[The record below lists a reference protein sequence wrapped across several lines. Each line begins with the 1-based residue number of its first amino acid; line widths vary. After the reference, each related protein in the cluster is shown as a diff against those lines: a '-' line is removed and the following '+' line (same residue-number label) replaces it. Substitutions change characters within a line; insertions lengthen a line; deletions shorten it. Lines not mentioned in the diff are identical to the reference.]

1 MSPPDIFSPG
11 FARDPY
17 PHYRVMRDQH
27 PLYFHEGARAWVLS
41 RYQDVELALR
51 NPVFTTRSYARQIE
65 PLLGRTIVQLDGR
78 EHAAQR
84 SLIGPS
90 FQAVNIRAKFLGL
103 IEETARIL
111 IDGFRERGEVE
122 LVGEFVAAFP
132 VGILAGLLGLPPSDK
147 GRFRT
152 WYTSLLRFGLNLTGD
167 PEVTRAGLEARDEL
181 DAYLRP
187 LIRRR
192 RTEPGDDL
200 LSMLAGVEVDGQ
212 RLGDDEVCR
221 FGMLMIFAG
230 GETTEKTLAT
240 CLRNLVSHPEQ
251 LAAVRADR
259 GLIERAIAESIRY
272 TAPTH
277 MVPRRTS
284 ARVEVSGGTI
294 PAESEVLCFLGSAN
308 RDERQYERP
317 DVFDIHR
324 SEVDPARAFTG
335 AANHL
340 AFGAGRHFCMGAMLS
355 KFEVQAA
362 IEQLLDA
369 MPDIR
374 YADGTAPPDVGL
386 FLRGPS
392 EMRLR
397 FTPAS
402 AGPAGVPTAPASPR
416 GTRTPGRPPGPG

>member
-1 MSPPDIFSPG
+1 MNPPDIFSPD

-17 PHYRVMRDQH
+17 PHYRVMRDQY
-27 PLYFHEGARAWVLS
+27 PLYFHEGARAYVLS
-41 RYQDVELALR
+41 RYQDVELALE

-84 SLIGPS
+84 QLIGPS
-90 FQAVNIRAKFLGL
+90 FHAGNVREKFLGL
-103 IEETARIL
+103 IEETARTL

-122 LVGEFVAAFP
+122 LVREFVAAFP
-132 VGILAGLLGLPPSDK
+132 VRILAGLLGLPPTEE

-167 PEVTRAGLEARDEL
+167 PEVTRAGFQAREEL

-187 LIRRR
+187 LIRERR
-192 RTEPGDDL
+192 SDPRDDL

-212 RLGDDEVCR
+212 RLGDDEICR

-240 CLRNLVSHPEQ
+240 CFRNLVSHPEQ

-259 GLIERAIAESIRY
+259 SLVERAIAESIRY

-284 ARVEVSGGTI
+284 AEVEVSGGSI

-308 RDERQYERP
+308 RDARHYERP

-324 SEVDPARAFTG
+324 KELDPRRAFTG
-335 AANHL
+335 GANHL
-340 AFGAGRHFCMGAMLS
+340 AFGAGRHFCLGATLS

-362 IEQLLDA
+362 ILQLLDA
-369 MPDIR
+369 MHDIR
-374 YADGTAPPDVGL
+374 YADGVAPPDVGL
-386 FLRGPS
+386 FLRGPK

-397 FTPAS
+397 FTVA
-402 AGPAGVPTAPASPR
+402 PAGFGEPRTTAAHSR
-416 GTRTPGRPPGPG
+416 ETT

>member
-1 MSPPDIFSPG
+1 MSAPDIFSPD
-11 FARDPY
+11 FAHDPY
-17 PHYRVMRDQH
+17 PLYRVMRDEY
-27 PLYFHEGARAWVLS
+27 PLYFHEGARAYILS
-41 RYQDVELALR
+41 RYQDVDLALK
-51 NPVFTTRSYARQIE
+51 NPVFTTRSYAQQIE

-78 EHAAQR
+78 EHSAQR

-90 FQAVNIRAKFLGL
+90 FQAVNIRKTFLGL
-103 IEETARIL
+103 IEETARTL

-122 LVGEFVAAFP
+122 LIGEFVAAYP
-132 VGILAGLLGLPPSDK
+132 VGILAGLLGLPPAEK

-167 PEVTRAGLEARDEL
+167 PDVARAGFQARDEL

-187 LIRRR
+187 LIRERCVN
-192 RTEPGDDL
+192 PGDDL
-200 LSMLAGVEVDGQ
+200 VSMLASVEVEGQ
-212 RLGDDEVCR
+212 RLGDDEICR

-240 CLRNLVSHPEQ
+240 CFRNLVSHPEQ

-259 GLIERAIAESIRY
+259 SLVERAIAESIRY

-284 ARVEVSGGTI
+284 ADVEVSGGTI

-308 RDERQYERP
+308 RDERRYERP
-317 DVFDIHR
+317 EVFDIHR
-324 SEVDPARAFTG
+324 KEVDPVRAFTG

-340 AFGAGRHFCMGAMLS
+340 AFGAGRHFCLGAMLS
-355 KFEVQAA
+355 KFEVQIA

-369 MPDIR
+369 MRDIR
-374 YADGTAPPDVGL
+374 YTDGAAPPDVGL
-386 FLRGPS
+386 FLRGPK
-392 EMRLR
+392 EMPLR
-397 FTPAS
+397 FTPAL
-402 AGPAGVPTAPASPR
+402 AGAD
-416 GTRTPGRPPGPG
+416 

>member
-1 MSPPDIFSPG
+1 MNPPDIFSPD

-17 PHYRVMRDQH
+17 PQYRVMRDQH
-27 PLYFHEGARAWVLS
+27 PLYFHEGAHAYVLS
-41 RYQDVELALR
+41 RYADVEFALK

-78 EHAAQR
+78 EHSTQR
-84 SLIGPS
+84 GLIGPS
-90 FQAVNIRAKFLGL
+90 FQAVNIRKKFLGL
-103 IEETARIL
+103 IEETARTL
-111 IDGFRERGEVE
+111 IDEFRERGEVE
-122 LVGEFVAAFP
+122 LIGEFVAAFP
-132 VGILAGLLGLPPSDK
+132 VGILAGLLGLPPAEK

-167 PEVTRAGLEARDEL
+167 PEVTRAGFQARDEL

-187 LIRRR
+187 LIRERR
-192 RTEPGDDL
+192 VDPGDDL

-212 RLGDDEVCR
+212 RLGDDEICR

-240 CLRNLVSHPEQ
+240 CFRNLVSHPEQ

-259 GLIERAIAESIRY
+259 GLVERAIAESIRY

-284 ARVEVSGGTI
+284 AEVEVSGGTI

-308 RDERQYERP
+308 RDERHYERP
-317 DVFDIHR
+317 QVFDIYR
-324 SEVDPARAFTG
+324 KEVDPARAFTG

-340 AFGAGRHFCMGAMLS
+340 AFGAGRHFCLGATLS

-362 IEQLLDA
+362 IQQLLDA
-369 MPDIR
+369 MQDIR
-374 YADGTAPPDVGL
+374 YADGVAPPDVGL
-386 FLRGPS
+386 FLRGPKA
-392 EMRLR
+392 MHLR
-397 FTPAS
+397 FTPAP
-402 AGPAGVPTAPASPR
+402 AGPA
-416 GTRTPGRPPGPG
+416 